1 MVVQIMNAKRQKSR
15 KPAGTV
21 ESRWPATNTMR
32 FKHRGQI
39 RLSQTQSKRSARQS
53 RRRPGPLAEARL
65 RVGSGAQ

>member
-1 MVVQIMNAKRQKSR
+1 MVVQIMTAKRQKSR

-39 RLSQTQSKRSARQS
+39 RLSRTQSKRIGQTEPKTA
-53 RRRPGPLAEARL
+53 
-65 RVGSGAQ
+65 GAAGRGKTASW